1 MVKGISRQVLVVRP
15 PEPDIF
21 DQAIFIL
28 KDQSDSAGIT
38 DEQILNEA
46 RRAADNYLRSNTRG
60 GRKRGQK
67 FSGLWLLLL
76 GAAAASVVWG
86 IILLFL

>member
-28 KDQSDSAGIT
+28 KDQSGSASVT
-38 DEQILNEA
+38 DEQILDEA
-46 RRAADNYLRSNTRG
+46 RRAADNYLRSNIKG
-60 GRKRGQK
+60 GRKQRLK
-67 FSGLWLLLL
+67 FSGLWLVFL
-76 GAAAASVVWG
+76 GAAAASAVWG